1 MLHELFILKL
11 LPKLLWLCCHRIILK
26 EVDVIF
32 LPQNSLF
39 ILLDRVCLGII
50 VGMTVGHYHFSA
62 VVQDFFEHA
71 ICVKVWSLV

>member
-50 VGMTVGHYHFSA
+50 VGLFD
-62 VVQDFFEHA
+62 VVLYLDVNSIVAGTH
-71 ICVKVWSLV
+71 

>member
-11 LPKLLWLCCHRIILK
+11 LPKLLRLCCHRIILK

-32 LPQNSLF
+32 LPQNSLI

-50 VGMTVGHYHFSA
+50 VGLFD
-62 VVQDFFEHA
+62 VVLDLDVNSIVADTH
-71 ICVKVWSLV
+71 